1 MANSK
6 INWKNH
12 VIELIVVIFGISIA
26 FAIDKYAE
34 RVKEEQEMTLS
45 LRSFADDLERDI
57 RSFGESQIPT
67 NQKKVDELNYI
78 VEKLRAEEL
87 ENDSLGIL
95 VRRMFSSSNTRI
107 TVATYESL
115 KSSGKLED
123 IPNVELRRKIVS
135 HYENNYKQSDYI
147 SNINTDYYDR
157 LLTYVSEHSSALFD
171 GNFGDKK
178 LLADPGFRSM
188 IARWEDIVSFKV
200 REYKRMMASSQ
211 KVLDA
216 INEDLK

>member
-1 MANSK
+1 MADNK

-12 VIELIVVIFGISIA
+12 FVELIVVIFGISIA

-34 RVKEEQEMTLS
+34 RVKEQDEMVLS

-57 RSFGESQIPT
+57 RNFGESQIPS
-67 NQKKVDELNYI
+67 NQRRVDELNVLI
-78 VEKLRAEEL
+78 EKLRSEEL
-87 ENDSLGIL
+87 ESDSLGIL
-95 VRRMFSSSNTRI
+95 VRRMFSSSNSRI

-147 SNINTDYYDR
+147 SDVNTDYYDR

-178 LLADPGFRSM
+178 LLTDPGFRSM
-188 IARWEDIVSFKV
+188 VARWEDIVSFKV
-200 REYKRMMASSQ
+200 KEYKRMMASSQ
-211 KVLDA
+211 EVLDA
-216 INEDLK
+216 IKEELK